1 MDVIQRKRRWRW
13 GLTTPCDLV
22 FLVSERISLWEYQE
36 WPTFTIKNILMCQHS
51 WLDGVSVIFPPLFFL
66 LIKELL
72 ESSRAEFQTMSWC
85 VSAWLH
91 AAAGHSSVC
100 VFDHCHYQLLSSG
113 WETPTPRPP
122 FLSFHISISFF
133 VLLSPQVTYV
143 RVGGVSADISRR
155 KKGHALVPS
164 ISPHLYL
171 SLLQDF
177 RMFGQSDPLIYPL
190 PDIKSVG
197 KIIS

>member
-1 MDVIQRKRRWRW
+1 MSSKESVEEDGVWRRHHVTWISW
-13 GLTTPCDLV
+13 YVEG
-22 FLVSERISLWEYQE
+22 FLSGNTRTGQ
-36 WPTFTIKNILMCQHS
+36 PFTIKNILMCQHS
-51 WLDGVSVIFPPLFFL
+51 WYLVGVCVFFPIFSFTLRGPGALQGWISNYVLVCFCM
-66 LIKELL
+66 
-72 ESSRAEFQTMSWC
+72 A
-85 VSAWLH
+85 

-143 RVGGVSADISRR
+143 RVGGVSADITRR
-155 KKGHALVPS
+155 KKGHALVSS

-171 SLLQDF
+171 SLLQESGRLANQIPSF
-177 RMFGQSDPLIYPL
+177 IHFLT
-190 PDIKSVG
+190 
-197 KIIS
+197 

>member
-1 MDVIQRKRRWRW
+1 MPAQ
-13 GLTTPCDLV
+13 LV
-22 FLVSERISLWEYQE
+22 FGWCL
-36 WPTFTIKNILMCQHS
+36 C
-51 WLDGVSVIFPPLFFL
+51 IFPLFFPFTL
-66 LIKELL
+66 RGPGGLQGWISNYVLVCFCM
-72 ESSRAEFQTMSWC
+72 A
-85 VSAWLH
+85 

-133 VLLSPQVTYV
+133 VPLSPQVAYV
-143 RVGGVSADISRR
+143 RVGGCLCWHHSQE

-171 SLLQDF
+171 SLLQESGRLANQIPSF
-177 RMFGQSDPLIYPL
+177 IHFLT
-190 PDIKSVG
+190 
-197 KIIS
+197 